1 MNNPMWNTHIPTFF
15 STLSDSVLRRSTDS
29 SPSSFSP
36 SDSKRRWRLLKTGH
50 DKDSCC
56 DDGRVGLTGAWTP
69 ALTSLMTCSCL
80 TLAAV
85 HLMTVE
91 ASKRLRSSGQADWSH
106 GAPCQAAWT
115 AGRCTKTSADQSM
128 QGLHWQRG
136 TGLNTSSLR
145 CTWREV
151 TSEACS
157 PSLTASFMTG
167 SPLVTLSGV
176 ALNNIRSMTDV
187 LASSGDRLQL
197 PSSLKMCIFSSNR
210 LIICSSFLC
219 RISGIRDKCKHTQ
232 HDTGLPAHYSTLT
245 GTSAAHRGSPLL
257 CSPGVSGLL
266 PSHLG
271 VPHPYLSPCQNTNE
285 GLAWCSNTLQ
295 LLLSAQ
301 INVPHCSQ
309 RSNVHCWK
317 QSSSNAFAR

>member
-1 MNNPMWNTHIPTFF
+1 MIKTAAVMTAESVSQEREHLPWHLWWPARVLLLLLFIWWLSKPPNVSARLGRQTGPTAPPVRPPGPQAAAPKPPL
-15 STLSDSVLRRSTDS
+15 TKACRASTD
-29 SPSSFSP
+29 
-36 SDSKRRWRLLKTGH
+36 REEQ
-50 DKDSCC
+50 
-56 DDGRVGLTGAWTP
+56 VWTR
-69 ALTSLMTCSCL
+69 
-80 TLAAV
+80 
-85 HLMTVE
+85 HLWD
-91 ASKRLRSSGQADWSH
+91 A
-106 GAPCQAAWT
+106 
-115 AGRCTKTSADQSM
+115 
-128 QGLHWQRG
+128 
-136 TGLNTSSLR
+136 LNTSSLR

-197 PSSLKMCIFSSNR
+197 PSSLKMCIFSSNK

-219 RISGIRDKCKHTQ
+219 RSSGIRDKCKHTQ

-309 RSNVHCWK
+309 RSNLHCWK
-317 QSSSNAFAR
+317 QSSSNSFAR